1 MVRISSRLA
10 EGEAPASRTQEDHEP
25 HAQPSMD
32 RRDSYHEEGRR
43 ERLAAV
49 WAQAGSIPKTK
60 KLTDEEMSA
69 MIGGLFSCESPA
81 TNPWGKSVFTV
92 FNAKSIDDIL
102 G

>member
-1 MVRISSRLA
+1 
-10 EGEAPASRTQEDHEP
+10 
-25 HAQPSMD
+25 MD
-32 RRDSYHEEGRR
+32 GWMEEGRR

-49 WAQAGSIPKTK
+49 WAKAGSIPKTK

-81 TNPWGKSVFTV
+81 TDPWGKSVFTV
-92 FNAKSIDDIL
+92 FNSKSIDDIL